1 MYEKTENNISKWDAI
16 EKEPSTLEKNK
27 EDHSKYYLSYPKT
40 IVLDLNWKIV
50 ILILQSGETFQ
61 RLVSYTI

>member
-1 MYEKTENNISKWDAI
+1 MYEKTENNISKWAAI
-16 EKEPSTLEKNK
+16 EKEPSALEKNK

-50 ILILQSGETFQ
+50 ILIL
-61 RLVSYTI
+61 